1 MQVGFV
7 ALMYH
12 ISCIMRPLKLSLMSI
27 TKIINF
33 LILQFYIETSENDN
47 LSKFNDCKATFSH
60 SVNCVSYFY
69 ENCKNNLSTMCRYL
83 G

>member
-47 LSKFNDCKATFSH
+47 LSKLNDCKATFSL

-69 ENCKNNLSTMCRYL
+69 GNCKNNLSTICRYL